1 MIDFIFIF
9 RLLVFPGF
17 TFILFLTLFC
27 DWVERKLE
35 ARIQN
40 RVGPMVAGPGGILQ
54 PLADL
59 IKLLTKEDIE
69 PRDTKKLVFR
79 YTPLVA
85 FAIMIFAMCFLP
97 IDGASVLST
106 GSTLLGSGFNGDLII
121 ILAFATIANFLL
133 FLAGW
138 ASANP
143 YGTIGSARVLTQ
155 FLGYDI
161 PLFLLALSPAFIA
174 GTLQISVIAGSQTFP
189 WIFALLVPWAF
200 VLFIITMQAE
210 LEKDPFD
217 VPHSESEVVGGLET
231 EYTGAKLAF
240 LHLTRDVQVVFGAAL
255 VVELFLGGPN
265 GPVFFGLDWLFYTL
279 WFVLKL
285 LVVVVI
291 SEYITTVV
299 ARLRIDQVL
308 TGNWKIILPA
318 ALISLMATV
327 LLVTYVYHP
336 FGIGVLPG
344 ALA

>member
-1 MIDFIFIF
+1 MIDLILIF
-9 RLLVFPGF
+9 RILVFPGF

-40 RVGPMVAGPGGILQ
+40 RVGPMVAGPAGILQ

-69 PRDTKKLVFR
+69 PRNTRKLVFR
-79 YTPLVA
+79 YAPLVA
-85 FAIMIFAMCFLP
+85 FSIMMFAMMFLP
-97 IDGASVLST
+97 IDGASVLSS
-106 GSTLLGSGFNGDLII
+106 GSTIATSGFSGDLIV

-138 ASANP
+138 ASSNP
-143 YGTIGSARVLTQ
+143 YSTIGSARVLTQ

-161 PLFLLALSPAFIA
+161 PLYILALTPAFIA
-174 GTLQISVIAGSQTFP
+174 GSLGVAGALSIGAIASAFP
-189 WIFALLVPWAF
+189 FILLAPWAF
-200 VLFIITMQAE
+200 VLFVITMQAE

-217 VPHSESEVVGGLET
+217 VPHSESELVGGLET

-240 LHLTRDVQVVFGAAL
+240 LHLTRDVQVVFGSAL
-255 VVELFLGGPN
+255 VVELFLGGPS

-308 TGNWKIILPA
+308 TGNWKILLPA
-318 ALISLMATV
+318 ALLSLMVTV
-327 LLVTYVYHP
+327 ALITWVYHP
-336 FGIGVLPG
+336 LGIGVG
-344 ALA
+344 V

>member
-1 MIDFIFIF
+1 MIDLLLIF
-9 RLLVFPGF
+9 RILVFPGF

-40 RVGPMVAGPGGILQ
+40 RVGPMVAGPAGILQ
-54 PLADL
+54 PLADF

-79 YTPLVA
+79 FAPLVA
-85 FAIMIFAMCFLP
+85 FTIMMFAMMFLP
-97 IDGASVLST
+97 IDGVSVLSS
-106 GSTLLGSGFNGDLII
+106 GSSIASSGFSGDLII

-133 FLAGW
+133 FMAGW
-138 ASANP
+138 ASSNP

-161 PLFLLALSPAFIA
+161 PLYILALTPAFIA
-174 GTLQISVIAGSQTFP
+174 GTLTIGAIAASFP
-189 WIFALLVPWAF
+189 YILLAPWAF

-217 VPHSESEVVGGLET
+217 VPHSESELVGGLET

-240 LHLTRDVQVVFGAAL
+240 LHLTRDVQVVFGSAL
-255 VVELFLGGPN
+255 VVELFLGGPS

-308 TGNWKIILPA
+308 TGNWKILLPA
-318 ALISLMATV
+318 ALLSLMATV
-327 LLVTYVYHP
+327 ALVTWVYHP
-336 FGIGVLPG
+336 FAIGVG
-344 ALA
+344 V

>member
-1 MIDFIFIF
+1 MLIF
-9 RLLVFPGF
+9 RILIFPGF
-17 TFILFLTLFC
+17 TFIFLLTLFC

-54 PLADL
+54 PLADV

-79 YTPLVA
+79 YAPMVA
-85 FAIMIFAMCFLP
+85 FSIMVFALCFLP
-97 IDGASVLST
+97 IDGASVLS
-106 GSTLLGSGFNGDLII
+106 SGGFSGDLII
-121 ILAFATIANFLL
+121 ILVFATIANFLL

-161 PLFLLALSPAFIA
+161 PLFLLALTPAFIA
-174 GTLQISVIAGSQTFP
+174 GSLTISEIAGSTWP
-189 WIFALLVPWAF
+189 AILLAPWAF
-200 VLFIITMQAE
+200 VLFVITLQAE

-240 LHLTRDVQVVFGAAL
+240 LHLTRDVQVVFGSAL

-265 GPVFFGLDWLFYTL
+265 GPVFFGIDWFWYTL

-285 LVVVVI
+285 LVVVII

-308 TGNWKIILPA
+308 TGNWKILLPA
-318 ALISLMATV
+318 AILTLMATIA
-327 LLVTYVYHP
+327 LVTWVYNP
-336 FGIGVLPG
+336 LGIG
-344 ALA
+344 A